1 MEGLGSGGDW
11 DVQEKGAAS
20 AKFRGKRGAWGGSRM
35 VGVREAMWILGSDRE
50 KDGGW
55 PAKLSSP
62 GELMNGFSEKL
73 HDTIRFVS

>member
-50 KDGGW
+50 KNEGLACQAEQPWGVNEW
-55 PAKLSSP
+55 LLREAA
-62 GELMNGFSEKL
+62 
-73 HDTIRFVS
+73 